1 MVEAVPDDLYFEIL
15 QFLYHLSLAVLVGG
29 ALILG
34 VAAAP
39 AIFKT
44 VRSRGEAGAIFG
56 AILRNWDGL
65 AIGCV
70 VLVVITS
77 ILKAGAFEVTGGV
90 ETRLAV
96 RWVALALMSLAV
108 LFSSGWANPV
118 ARSIRAQTRDWDDT
132 PANAPARREFE
143 RMHRSSTRA
152 MQVAILA
159 GLVAMFL
166 S

>member
-29 ALILG
+29 ALVLG
-34 VAAAP
+34 AAAAP
-39 AIFKT
+39 AIFRT
-44 VRSRGEAGAIFG
+44 VRSRGEAGTIFG
-56 AILRNWDGL
+56 AVLASWDGL
-65 AIGCV
+65 AIVCV
-70 VLVVITS
+70 IVVIVTT
-77 ILKAGAFEVTGGV
+77 ILKAGAFEVAAAP
-90 ETRLAV
+90 ETRLIV
-96 RWVALALMSLAV
+96 RWVALAVLALAV

-118 ARSIRAQTRDWDDT
+118 ARSIRAGTRDWDDLPANT
-132 PANAPARREFE
+132 PARAEFD

-152 MQVAILA
+152 MQLAIVA